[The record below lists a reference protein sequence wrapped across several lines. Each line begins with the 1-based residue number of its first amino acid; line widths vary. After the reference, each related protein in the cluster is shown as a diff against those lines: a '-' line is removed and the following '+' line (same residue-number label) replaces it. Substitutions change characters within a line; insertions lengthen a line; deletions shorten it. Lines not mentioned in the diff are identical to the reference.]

1 MQEWRRQTD
10 DNMNI
15 KEKQIEEFKGQLSTL
30 QKERDRLKSE
40 NLMLR
45 RVEKDRRSGEY
56 DELKVLSDQNKEL
69 NERF

>member
-1 MQEWRRQTD
+1 
-10 DNMNI
+10 MNI